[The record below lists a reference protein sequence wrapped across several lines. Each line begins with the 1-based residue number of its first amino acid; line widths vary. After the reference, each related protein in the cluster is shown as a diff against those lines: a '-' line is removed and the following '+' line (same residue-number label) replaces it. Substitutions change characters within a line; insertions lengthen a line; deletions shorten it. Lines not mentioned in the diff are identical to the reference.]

1 MQTSKLLYFGYCA
14 NIFVLTG
21 VLCGSLYIQLV
32 LNEFPCPLCMLQ
44 RMAMI
49 LCALSLVYMLS
60 KTLYYGYP
68 NASAVSVS
76 NGLNIVS
83 SLVGASI
90 SIRQILLHIM
100 PSDPGYGDAILGF
113 HIYTWALIVF
123 ICEIAFSAGV
133 MLLNPNHWDKLPLSW
148 HKPIKVLFYWLAIV
162 VVIFLLATFNEEGF
176 NWVLPDN
183 PTENAFINF

>member
-76 NGLNIVS
+76 NGV
-83 SLVGASI
+83 
-90 SIRQILLHIM
+90 IRVM
-100 PSDPGYGDAILGF
+100 
-113 HIYTWALIVF
+113 
-123 ICEIAFSAGV
+123 V
-133 MLLNPNHWDKLPLSW
+133 MLFSD
-148 HKPIKVLFYWLAIV
+148 
-162 VVIFLLATFNEEGF
+162 
-176 NWVLPDN
+176 
-183 PTENAFINF
+183 FIYIPGL